1 MRSPSSAA
9 MAAAQPHTKL
19 SRGQITGFWAAWTG
33 WTLDGMDSFIYALVL
48 SPALTELLP
57 KSGMNGSPANV
68 GLVGSILFAL
78 FLVGWGLAFIWGP
91 IADRF
96 GRARVLAA
104 SVLVYAVFTG
114 AAALSQ
120 SVWQLGLF
128 RLLAGIGIGGE
139 WALAGTYV
147 AEAWPEDRRKMGAGY
162 LQTGYYTGFFLAA
175 ALNFTI
181 GAHFGW
187 RAMFLCGVSPVL
199 LSLYIVIKVKEPER
213 WINTAVAATTK
224 VASPLAQIFSA
235 QYRRRTVVNAA
246 LLTVAIIGLWAGAV
260 YEPTAVITLAKKQG
274 MAVPAAVRM
283 ASLATG
289 LLSIGT
295 ILGCLVVPVLAERI
309 GRRKTLATFFTGMA
323 CCIWLSFG
331 WAFYLT
337 DGLAPFIA
345 VLFFLGFFGGN
356 FATFSLWLPEQYG
369 TKVRATAFAFT
380 TSFGRFIGAG
390 VNFIMGSMIHS
401 YGSLG
406 IPVATTAIAFVVG
419 LLVIPFATETKGLRL
434 PE

>member
-1 MRSPSSAA
+1 MSSASGA
-9 MAAAQPHTKL
+9 ALAAAQPHTKL
-19 SRGQITGFWAAWTG
+19 SRGQITGFWAAWAG

-78 FLVGWGLAFIWGP
+78 FLVGWGMAFIWGP

-96 GRARVLAA
+96 GRTRVLAA
-104 SVLVYAVFTG
+104 SVLVYALFTG

-175 ALNFTI
+175 ALNFTV

-187 RAMFLCGVSPVL
+187 RAMFLCGLAPAL
-199 LSLYIVIKVKEPER
+199 LSLYIVFKVKEPER
-213 WINTAVAATTK
+213 WVKNAVAATTK
-224 VASPLAQIFSA
+224 VAGPLAQIFSP
-235 QYRRRTVVNAA
+235 QYRRRTIVNAA

-309 GRRKTLATFFTGMA
+309 GRRKTLAMYFTGMA

-345 VLFFLGFFGGN
+345 ALFFLGFFGGN

-369 TKVRATAFAFT
+369 TTVRATAFAFT

-390 VNFIMGSMIHS
+390 VNFLLGSMIHS

-406 IPVATTAIAFVVG
+406 IPVATTALAFVVG
-419 LLVIPFATETKGLRL
+419 LLAIPFAMETKGLRL

>member
-1 MRSPSSAA
+1 MSSISSAA
-9 MAAAQPHTKL
+9 ATAATQRSKL

-57 KSGMNGSPANV
+57 KSGMSGSPANV

-114 AAALSQ
+114 AAALSET
-120 SVWQLGLF
+120 VWQLGLF

-162 LQTGYYTGFFLAA
+162 LQTGYYAGFFLAA
-175 ALNFTI
+175 ALNFTV

-187 RAMFLCGVSPVL
+187 RAMFLCGLAPAI
-199 LSLYIVIKVKEPER
+199 LSLYIVFKVKEPER
-213 WINTAVAATTK
+213 WAKKAVAAATSA
-224 VASPLAQIFSA
+224 ASPLVQIFNP
-235 QYRRRTVVNAA
+235 QYRRRTIVNAG
-246 LLTVAIIGLWAGAV
+246 LLTVAIVGLWAGAV

-274 MAVPAAVRM
+274 MDVPAAVRM

-295 ILGCLVVPVLAERI
+295 IIGCLAVPYLAERI
-309 GRRKTLATFFTGMA
+309 GRRKTLATYFTGMA
-323 CCIWLSFG
+323 FCIWLSFG
-331 WAFYLT
+331 WAFYLP
-337 DGLAPFIA
+337 DGLMPFIA
-345 VLFFLGFFGGN
+345 ALFFLGFFGGN
-356 FATFSLWLPEQYG
+356 FAMFSLWLPEQYG
-369 TKVRATAFAFT
+369 TTVRATAFAFT
-380 TSFGRFIGAG
+380 TSFGRLIGAG
-390 VNFIMGSMIHS
+390 VNFLLGSMIHS

-406 IPVATTAIAFVVG
+406 IPVATTALAFVVG
-419 LLVIPFATETKGLRL
+419 LLIIPFALETKGLRL